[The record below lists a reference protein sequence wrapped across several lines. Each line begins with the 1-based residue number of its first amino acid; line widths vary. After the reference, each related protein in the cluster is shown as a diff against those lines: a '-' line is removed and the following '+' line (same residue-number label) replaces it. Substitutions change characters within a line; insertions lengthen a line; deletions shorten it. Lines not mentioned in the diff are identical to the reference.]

1 MTDKTPAP
9 MRIKE
14 FRAENFKR
22 LKVVDIRPD
31 GALVQITGK
40 NGQGKTS
47 CLDGIWV
54 ALAGLGVAQSVPIR
68 KGQERA
74 VLKLDMGSLIV
85 TRTFIAKEGGTF
97 THQVKV
103 ESDEGAKFSSPQ
115 AVLDALVGELS
126 FDPLGFT
133 RMGAKAQ
140 FEALKALVPGVD
152 FAAIARTRQE
162 AFDTRRAKKGRA
174 EELRAQAGGIALPA
188 GKIPAEVD
196 VAALEAKLADAGNH
210 NSLIERRKAR
220 RDETGRRLDDDWKEA
235 ADLED
240 KLEDLRARIDAT
252 VREIEAAEPLPDP
265 IDTAQVQADLQ
276 AARAN
281 NAVAA
286 QAARRREI
294 EGLAATVEAEVVTLT
309 ETIKDADAE
318 RDNAVRAAK
327 MPVEGLGFGDEA
339 ILLNGL
345 PFDQASDA
353 EQLRASIAI
362 AGALNPRLRVI
373 RVRDGSLLDEDAMK
387 LLEQYAET
395 HDLQVWIETV
405 GTGPNGFI
413 MENGVLKGEP
423 DPDVQEDEEGF

>member
-1 MTDKTPAP
+1 
-9 MRIKE
+9 
-14 FRAENFKR
+14 
-22 LKVVDIRPD
+22 
-31 GALVQITGK
+31 
-40 NGQGKTS
+40 
-47 CLDGIWV
+47 
-54 ALAGLGVAQSVPIR
+54 VPIR